1 MDRRIQFLRSN
12 EDEARYEARA
22 AADLDAFFAAC
33 DERES
38 SPEPDWEVQRRV
50 LAMARSADLEPT

>member
-1 MDRRIQFLRSN
+1 MFCSLQLQSSTCSPGT
-12 EDEARYEARA
+12 RA
-22 AADLDAFFAAC
+22 KPLDAFFAAC